1 MGQKWLSKVRRT
13 QVTQND
19 RMRLSVA
26 HLSPLG
32 SQMSF
37 SNATRIDTVVDW
49 DAVRKKYR
57 DLMAENSENKPTQED
72 AKEVNNEANLLA
84 TLEQPS
90 SSTAQLFGQ

>member
-1 MGQKWLSKVRRT
+1 
-13 QVTQND
+13 
-19 RMRLSVA
+19 MRLSVA

-57 DLMAENSENKPTQED
+57 DLMAENSENKPSQED
-72 AKEVNNEANLLA
+72 PKDVNNEANPLA
-84 TLEQPS
+84 ALEQPS
-90 SSTAQLFGQ
+90 STAQLLGSD